1 LVSLGILVAEPM
13 LQRKS
18 RHGPMRRIDYHKRM

>member
-18 RHGPMRRIDYHKRM
+18 RDGAAHGIDYHKRM